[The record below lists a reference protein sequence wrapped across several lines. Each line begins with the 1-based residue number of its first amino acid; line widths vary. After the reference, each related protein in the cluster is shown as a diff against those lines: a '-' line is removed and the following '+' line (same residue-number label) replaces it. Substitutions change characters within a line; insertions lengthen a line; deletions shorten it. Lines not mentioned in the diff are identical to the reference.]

1 MIPVKCTPNAAMK
14 RHERAARS
22 SYWDNWKGI
31 AIVAV
36 VIIHSC
42 GELSNFPPDSL
53 TGLFGIGLR
62 QAVNF
67 AVPIFLAIAGF
78 FAGRG
83 SSGPSGE
90 FYRKRLTRI
99 LAPYLIWT
107 TIYLVRDGLADSLT
121 IRQVI
126 KGYFFGTGIGI
137 GYFVIVLIQ
146 FTLLTP
152 FITRLNSRRKH
163 FSIMIIMTV
172 VGVFFTYYFPALHPD
187 SPLARF
193 PAYALPFF
201 VWYPFFHLGIYV
213 SQQGVA
219 GIAFDRPRTFIALAS
234 TFAVAAFIEGYFW
247 AIQGNYGFGTSQLKL
262 SNILFS
268 ASLFLAIAA
277 LSRGNSVFNHESWLA
292 VAGRNSY
299 AIYLI
304 HMMLLVPIQ
313 QVATSYSGLVEVQP
327 LYIFISASTAL
338 IACVALALIL
348 RRLLPQRVASMVLG

>member
-1 MIPVKCTPNAAMK
+1 MK
-14 RHERAARS
+14 GHESAARS

-42 GELSNFPPDSL
+42 GELSNFSPHSL

-99 LAPYLIWT
+99 LAPYLVWT

-126 KGYFFGTGIGI
+126 KGYLFGTGIGI

-152 FITRLNSRRKH
+152 FIKRLNSRRKH
-163 FSIMIIMTV
+163 FSIMLTMTV

-187 SPLARF
+187 SPLGKF

-219 GIAFDRPRTFIALAS
+219 GISFGRPRTFIALA
-234 TFAVAAFIEGYFW
+234 FAFAAAGFIEGYFW
-247 AIQGNYGFGTSQLKL
+247 ILHGNYGFGTSQLKL
-262 SNILFS
+262 SSILYS
-268 ASLFLAIAA
+268 TSLFLAIAA
-277 LSRGNSVFNHESWLA
+277 LSRGKSVFNHESWLA

-304 HMMLLVPIQ
+304 HMMLLIPLQ
-313 QVATSYSGLVEVQP
+313 QVAASYSGLVGVQP
-327 LYIFISASTAL
+327 LYILISASTAL
-338 IACVALALIL
+338 IACLALALIL